1 MILETCLLT
10 KDEIVKGCE
19 ASMRARADYVKTST
33 GFNKGGATAEDIA
46 LMARTVAPK
55 RLGVKASGGVRTYAD
70 AMLMIR
76 NGATRVGSVE
86 QCENDGRSRSRH
98 WRQIKGAPMAELRTY
113 VFIDS
118 LQPQFASFLA
128 TVARGFL
135 PIAGQAALFVE
146 ISPGIAINQVTDVAL
161 KSTRV
166 TPGMQIV
173 ERLYGMLEIHSDSQA
188 DVRQAGAAI
197 LKDLDLDEDQRIK
210 PKVYSS
216 QVIRNIDDHQTML
229 INRMRHGNMITPG
242 QSLYVMEV
250 APAGYAALAA
260 NEAEKAAN
268 INILDVM
275 TFGSFGRVYL
285 GGEER
290 DIDVA
295 FRAAE
300 AAIEAVTGRADSK

>member
-1 MILETCLLT
+1 M
-10 KDEIVKGCE
+10 
-19 ASMRARADYVKTST
+19 S
-33 GFNKGGATAEDIA
+33 
-46 LMARTVAPK
+46 
-55 RLGVKASGGVRTYAD
+55 
-70 AMLMIR
+70 
-76 NGATRVGSVE
+76 
-86 QCENDGRSRSRH
+86 
-98 WRQIKGAPMAELRTY
+98 ELRCY

-128 TVARGFL
+128 TVAAGFL
-135 PIAGQAALFVE
+135 PTQHQAALFVE
-146 ISPGIAINQVTDVAL
+146 IAPGMDINKVTDVAL
-161 KSTRV
+161 KATNV
-166 TPGMQIV
+166 TPGMMII
-173 ERLYGMLEIHSDSQA
+173 ERLYGMLEIHSQSQA

-197 LKDLDLDEDQRIK
+197 LKDLDLTEDQRIK

-242 QSLYVMEV
+242 QSMYVMEV

-268 INILDVM
+268 INILEVV
-275 TFGSFGRVYL
+275 TFGSFGRIYL

-295 FRAAE
+295 YRAAE
-300 AAIEAVTGRADSK
+300 AALEAVTGRADGK